1 MGFNSKYWYLY
12 LIGIVGSVFI
22 GAIFPTYAYLLSNI
36 IVTLSGVKYATD
48 EEELAR
54 YQEEVSALSLSLFM
68 ISVGSLLIVA
78 LRGVS
83 FTHLTETLGY
93 YLKRKSFRTAINKP
107 MVELDEY
114 GPQQYA
120 HIITT
125 NCEDLKH
132 LGGHHIGDMLENL
145 VTVLVGLAIAFAFSW
160 QITLISM
167 AVFPLIILSGKLQM
181 SFNHGMQSNTDK
193 VHKKTHETVIESIM
207 FIKTVKSLG
216 LQQRIINKY
225 EEALS

>member
-1 MGFNSKYWYLY
+1 MSYIARLMKFNHKYWYLY
-12 LIGIVGSVFI
+12 LIGIIGSLFI

-36 IVTLSGVKYATD
+36 IVTLSGVKYAKD
-48 EEELAR
+48 EAELAK

-83 FTHLTETLGY
+83 FTHLTQSLGHY
-93 YLKRKSFRTAINKP
+93 IKKKSFKTAINKP

-132 LGGHHIGDMLENL
+132 LGGHHIGDML
-145 VTVLVGLAIAFAFSW
+145 
-160 QITLISM
+160 
-167 AVFPLIILSGKLQM
+167 
-181 SFNHGMQSNTDK
+181 
-193 VHKKTHETVIESIM
+193 
-207 FIKTVKSLG
+207 
-216 LQQRIINKY
+216 
-225 EEALS
+225 